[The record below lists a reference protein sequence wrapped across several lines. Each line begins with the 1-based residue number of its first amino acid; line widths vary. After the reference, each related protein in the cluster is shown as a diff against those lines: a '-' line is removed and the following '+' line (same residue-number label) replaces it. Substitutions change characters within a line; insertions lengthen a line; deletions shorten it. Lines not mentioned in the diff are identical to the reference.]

1 MTYSDEERRQL
12 AAMRMARADSVLAD
26 ASILANS
33 GSSLSAI
40 NRCYYAMFYAASALA
55 IQNDCDF
62 HKHSAVISWFNRE
75 YVKTGRCSSEYGKS
89 LRGAFEQRCDADYT
103 DVATFTA
110 EQVAAMLEQARRFVA
125 EVKSLLQVT

>member
-26 ASILANS
+26 ASMLVDS

-55 IQNDCDF
+55 IQNNCDF
-62 HKHSAVISWFNRE
+62 HKHRAVIS
-75 YVKTGRCSSEYGKS
+75 
-89 LRGAFEQRCDADYT
+89 
-103 DVATFTA
+103 
-110 EQVAAMLEQARRFVA
+110 
-125 EVKSLLQVT
+125 